1 MECAHRAVLRQQ
13 ISKRRLAI
21 SVMIFAFRD
30 LLALGLV
37 GCHVL
42 GAIMVSKPA
51 EQMCGPLGMHQYVRA
66 GRDQPHMRCCGLHT
80 HASRS
85 PGFLAGLGHFLGID
99 THDVG
104 GYLPGTPPRSTLPG
118 LRSLRTARCAA
129 HVALTPCFELGMW
142 CDRSRLCRRRKIKMS
157 KDGGLVSL

>member
-85 PGFLAGLGHFLGID
+85 PGFLAGLGHFLGHRHARRGRVPAGH
-99 THDVG
+99 TAALHAAG
-104 GYLPGTPPRSTLPG
+104 PALPAHCAVRCACSPHTL
-118 LRSLRTARCAA
+118 LRTWY
-129 HVALTPCFELGMW
+129 V
-142 CDRSRLCRRRKIKMS
+142 
-157 KDGGLVSL
+157 V